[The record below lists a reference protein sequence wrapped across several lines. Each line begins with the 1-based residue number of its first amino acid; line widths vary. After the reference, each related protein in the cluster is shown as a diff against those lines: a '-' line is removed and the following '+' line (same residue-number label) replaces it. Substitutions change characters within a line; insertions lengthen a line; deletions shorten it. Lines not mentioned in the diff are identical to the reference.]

1 MNSVDKITLVMN
13 YLINIRHFST
23 NVGKDFNEEFSKT
36 DVSRS
41 ESFYLIF
48 LNENKDGLTLSELS
62 SLTKVNKSLTTRI
75 VKKLIDKEYIY
86 KDIDDLTSRNYKI
99 KLTSKGVEKAKK
111 LDALLIKKYDSF
123 VSCYTEEEM
132 QLINKAFKILLEK
145 FEEK

>member
-1 MNSVDKITLVMN
+1 MLPILKLVVISIIAPFAVSAQP
-13 YLINIRHFST
+13 INR
-23 NVGKDFNEEFSKT
+23 NENFVK
-36 DVSRS
+36 
-41 ESFYLIF
+41 F
-48 LNENKDGLTLSELS
+48 LNENKGGLTLSELS
-62 SLTKVNKSLTTRI
+62 ALTKVNKSLTTRI

-111 LDALLIKKYDSF
+111 LDDLLIKKYDSF
-123 VSCYTEEEM
+123 VNCYTEEEM